1 MGPEVRGELG
11 RLRVLD
17 LLREAADQSKGCS
30 TERSGRR
37 SARGS
42 DRRSTRRPSPR
53 TGDEA

>member
-17 LLREAADQSKGCS
+17 LLREAE
-30 TERSGRR
+30 ERSARR
-37 SARGS
+37 SARRAAGNS
-42 DRRSTRRPSPR
+42 DKRSTRRPAPR